1 MKNDELLSIGEFA
14 KYSDRSIKSIK
25 YYEQLGFLIPAFIDP
40 ETNYRYYHPEQV
52 ALLEVAQFCT
62 ELDIPLKDVPDFL
75 DNGMRLK
82 ASALLQSARR
92 IAEGKLIKIQRT
104 LNAIAFHE
112 DQLENVKAYAKN
124 PMPYEAEMGERY
136 FFTTPYVPTTSISE
150 FRKAMLY
157 TFNKLHQLGVTN
169 EEIFDMEN
177 GIYFEYDGLE
187 AKRYYFVEVPCLYP
201 NLKGM
206 VKTVPAGIY
215 ECRQSNKTMINN
227 TSLLTGTSPFIAI
240 ETEMFSDPYDLNQ
253 PLWEL
258 KVLKNLKNR

>member
-1 MKNDELLSIGEFA
+1 MKKNELLSIGEFA

-25 YYEQLGFLIPAFIDP
+25 YYEQLGFLVPVHIDP
-40 ETNYRYYHPEQV
+40 ESNYRYYHPDQI
-52 ALLEVAQFCT
+52 AWLEIAQFCT
-62 ELDIPLKDVPDFL
+62 ELDIPLKDIPTLVDE
-75 DNGMRLK
+75 NRKLK
-82 ASALLQSARR
+82 ASDLLTKARE
-92 IAEGKLIKIQRT
+92 IAEDKMMAIEKT
-104 LNAIAFHE
+104 LKAISFHE
-112 DQLENVKAYAKN
+112 DQLEKVKTYEKN
-124 PMPYEAEMGERY
+124 PIPYETDMPERY
-136 FFTTPYVPTTSISE
+136 FFTTPYIETSSISE

-215 ECRQSNKTMINN
+215 ACRQGYETMIND
-227 TSLLTGTSPFIAI
+227 LYMLTRTTPFVAI
-240 ETEMFSDPYDLNQ
+240 ETEMFSDPYDLNR

-258 KVLKNLKNR
+258 KVLKK